1 MKSPW
6 TRSTPLFSTSRLEAI
21 TDGVF
26 AIAMTILVL
35 GLDVP
40 FLPKGASGQDVKEVL
55 LGLSLPLFKYATSF
69 LLLGAFWVMHVRQAH
84 HVLRVDVPYLWLNM
98 GSLLLVTLVPFSTS
112 LVSDFPG
119 MDVSEVFFHLN
130 ILGISSLLA
139 LQWLYATRNRWLVS
153 NDLPEETID
162 LDRRLNLVIPA
173 IAIVGLAMAPVGDFE
188 SNLLYL
194 LAPFLFPLLR
204 RFA

>member
-1 MKSPW
+1 MTPPW

-55 LGLSLPLFKYATSF
+55 LGLSLPLFKYAISF

-84 HVLRVDVPYLWLNM
+84 HVRRVDVPYLWLNM

-153 NDLPEETID
+153 NDLSEETID

>member
-6 TRSTPLFSTSRLEAI
+6 TRSTPLFASNRLEAM

-40 FLPKGASGQDVKEVL
+40 FIPKGASGQDVKEVL
-55 LGLSLPLFKYATSF
+55 LGLSLPLFKYAISF
-69 LLLGAFWVMHVRQAH
+69 LLLGAFWVLHVRQAH
-84 HVLRVDVPYLWLNM
+84 HVRQVDVPYLWLNM

-153 NDLPEETID
+153 TDLPEEAID

-188 SNLLYL
+188 SNFLYL
-194 LAPFLFPLLR
+194 LAPFLFPILR

>member
-1 MKSPW
+1 MKSSW
-6 TRSTPLFSTSRLEAI
+6 IRSNPLFASNRLEAI

-40 FLPKGASGQDVKEVL
+40 FLPKGASGHDVKEVL
-55 LGLSLPLFKYATSF
+55 LGLSLPLFKYAISF

-84 HVLRVDVPYLWLNM
+84 HVRRVDVPYLWLNM
-98 GSLLLVTLVPFSTS
+98 GSLLLVTLAPFSTS

-130 ILGISSLLA
+130 ILGISSLFA
-139 LQWLYATRNRWLVS
+139 LQWLYATKNRWLVS
-153 NDLPEETID
+153 IDLAEEAID

-173 IAIVGLAMAPVGDFE
+173 IAIAGLATAPVGDFE
-188 SNLLYL
+188 SNFLYL
-194 LAPFLFPLLR
+194 LAPFLFLLLR
-204 RFA
+204 RFD

>member
-35 GLDVP
+35 GL
-40 FLPKGASGQDVKEVL
+40 
-55 LGLSLPLFKYATSF
+55 
-69 LLLGAFWVMHVRQAH
+69 
-84 HVLRVDVPYLWLNM
+84 DVPYLWLNM

-153 NDLPEETID
+153 NDLSEETID